1 MFYPVQIPEPKAGE
15 KQISAMVV
23 LNPSE
28 SRRLLAKATVALPE
42 VQNAWKNG
50 MIIIGR
56 GVTNAYVTEEL
67 FKTTVEPKAGQT
79 VGLICKG
86 FTNAHS
92 GPPPCTWHV
101 TRKGKALEG
110 ADSTVEIL
118 NFGPDDVFIKGGNAI
133 DPQGNA
139 GVYASGMKGGTIGMC
154 WPIVTPRGA
163 HLIQPIGLEKLV
175 PSVHEAALHSGIY
188 HFKYSMGL
196 PGKIVPVT
204 SSKVVTEIQAFAVL
218 AGVRAY
224 HIGSGG
230 VGGSE
235 GAVVLTLEGNE
246 EKVMKAFE
254 LAKSL
259 KGEPPVTMPEKYKLS
274 SPADYQYDAMAQL
287 NVLGGF

>member
-1 MFYPVQIPEPKAGE
+1 MFYPVQIPELKAGE
-15 KQISAMVV
+15 KPISALVV

-50 MIIIGR
+50 LIIIGR
-56 GVTNAYVTEEL
+56 GITNAYVTEEL
-67 FKTTVEPKAGQT
+67 LQTKVEPKAGQT
-79 VGLICKG
+79 MGIIARG
-86 FTNAHS
+86 FANGHA

-101 TRKGKALEG
+101 IRKGKVIEG
-110 ADSTVEIL
+110 ADSNVEIL
-118 NFGPDDVFIKGGNAI
+118 NFRPEDVFIKGGNAI

-175 PSVHEAALHSGIY
+175 PSVHEAALHSGIF

-204 SSKVVTEIQAFAVL
+204 SSKVVTEIQAFELL
-218 AGVRAY
+218 AGVRAH

-230 VGGSE
+230 VDGSE
-235 GAVVLTLEGNE
+235 GAVLLTLEGSE
-246 EKVMKAFE
+246 ERVQKAFE
-254 LAKSL
+254 IAKSV
-259 KGEPPVTMPEKYKLS
+259 KGEPPVTMPTQFKVS
-274 SPADYQYDAMAQL
+274 SPADYKYDALAQL
-287 NVLGGF
+287 GTLGGF